1 MSEYV
6 ELPKGYNFDT
16 VFNTYILAFCPDTD
30 SWFATNQRFF
40 YYEYQKEFKSE
51 SEAIEYFKNNPN
63 IFLEQEERMKVY
75 RPTFYAEGV
84 YLDNIK
90 ELIKVSMKG

>member
-6 ELPKGYNFDT
+6 ELPKCCNFDT
-16 VFNTYILAFCPDTD
+16 VFDTHILAFCPDTD

-63 IFLEQEERMKVY
+63 IFLEQ
-75 RPTFYAEGV
+75 
-84 YLDNIK
+84 
-90 ELIKVSMKG
+90 

>member
-16 VFNTYILAFCPDTD
+16 V
-30 SWFATNQRFF
+30 FATNQRFF

-84 YLDNIK
+84 YLNNTK